1 MTGNRAA
8 PRALC
13 TSVIA
18 AAMAAW
24 MLVAAGPCAA
34 AGYAI
39 DKKHTEVRFAYT
51 MGLSTQRGRFT
62 SVEGNVEF
70 DAATPE
76 KTTVA
81 ASIATASLTTG
92 EPLVD
97 QTLKGSDFFNVE
109 EAPQMVFTSRSVRSK
124 SAEAAEMIGD
134 MTINGITK
142 PVTLAVMVAPHNNPA
157 LKYSQDSLEFLATT
171 RIRRSAFNMTAYAS
185 MAGDDI
191 DIEIDAILRK
201 SR

>member
-1 MTGNRAA
+1 MGISRA
-8 PRALC
+8 
-13 TSVIA
+13 
-18 AAMAAW
+18 
-24 MLVAAGPCAA
+24 
-34 AGYAI
+34 
-39 DKKHTEVRFAYT
+39 
-51 MGLSTQRGRFT
+51 STAQWR
-62 SVEGNVEF
+62 S
-70 DAATPE
+70 DATAPE
-76 KTTVA
+76 KTAVA

-109 EAPQMVFTSRSVRSK
+109 EAPQMVFTSRSVHPK

-142 PVTLAVMVAPHNNPA
+142 PVTLAVMVVPHNNPA
-157 LKYSQDSLEFLATT
+157 LKYSQGSLEFLART
-171 RIRRSAFNMTAYAS
+171 RIQRSAFNMTAYAS

-201 SR
+201 IK

>member
-1 MTGNRAA
+1 MTRQPMALRA
-8 PRALC
+8 PCAL
-13 TSVIA
+13 VA
-18 AAMAAW
+18 AAVT
-24 MLVAAGPCAA
+24 MLVPAGPCAA
-34 AGYAI
+34 ESYVI
-39 DKKHTEVRFAYT
+39 DKKHTEVRFTYT

-62 SVEGNVEF
+62 SVDGRMEF
-70 DAATPE
+70 DATAPD
-76 KTTVA
+76 KTAVA

-97 QTLKGSDFFNVE
+97 QTLKGSDFFNVK

-142 PVTLAVMVAPHNNPA
+142 PVTLAVTVAPHNNPA
-157 LKYSQDSLEFLATT
+157 LKYAQDSLEFLATT
-171 RIRRSAFNMTAYAS
+171 RIQRSAFNMTAYAS

-201 SR
+201 SP

>member
-34 AGYAI
+34 TGYAI
-39 DKKHTEVRFAYT
+39 DKMHTEVRFAYT

-109 EAPQMVFTSRSVRSK
+109 EAPQSGIFVSRAIGGSDVRV
-124 SAEAAEMIGD
+124 D
-134 MTINGITK
+134 
-142 PVTLAVMVAPHNNPA
+142 
-157 LKYSQDSLEFLATT
+157 
-171 RIRRSAFNMTAYAS
+171 RRC
-185 MAGDDI
+185 AGGND
-191 DIEIDAILRK
+191 RQ
-201 SR
+201 